1 MWPAVLLLAVVV
13 FPWASTAQLTFLTER
28 DFRNGALLPIS
39 YRRMRPLYNDQ
50 RFPARTARSFM
61 NLGLGYHPEWL
72 SDPYRQLTGPIVPS
86 SFQRAKRG
94 DGVGVASSDEKWPG
108 GRVPYVLSAAYTENQ
123 RAVIARAIAGYQ
135 EKTCIRFVPKTPRD
149 RDYIVISKL
158 DGCYADFARV
168 GGRQQVSL
176 ADECIDYATICLG
189 FIHEHQRGDR
199 DSFVTIL
206 YQNVIPGANSD
217 FDKLTTLDLTYYG
230 ETYDYFSIMHY
241 EKNEGSKNGKNT
253 IEAKVTCLWFGCPL
267 HGHDGQKQRFLRLG
281 PEKSESSLLVLGL
294 HEPFDIFVGGRYL
307 QVVAADAFPV
317 FVHNFVVLMLL

>member
-50 RFPARTARSFM
+50 RFPAR
-61 NLGLGYHPEWL
+61 
-72 SDPYRQLTGPIVPS
+72 
-86 SFQRAKRG
+86 RAKRG

-176 ADECIDYATICLG
+176 ADECIDYATIVHELMHVIG

-253 IEAKVTCLWFGCPL
+253 IEAKDARYMDMMGKSSDFS
-267 HGHDGQKQRFLRLG
+267 DSDLRRVNRAYSCWG
-281 PEKSESSLLVLGL
+281 YMNRIG
-294 HEPFDIFVGGRYL
+294 
-307 QVVAADAFPV
+307 
-317 FVHNFVVLMLL
+317 